1 MQVSFDELNVLQEI
15 QRIDLEI
22 IQTKKARASL
32 PKRIEVAKIRKK
44 RDEISPKLDQVMD
57 MQAAKQ
63 AEITAVE
70 DEDRSLVEKQDR
82 AQADID
88 AAGADYRAVESHSKD
103 MAGIV
108 KRRVTLEEKLGELNG
123 EMEKIQAVRNQLEA
137 ALALCE
143 KKESELRSSYE
154 AEDGELVNNIRK
166 LMAQREELAKGIS
179 ADLVKLYETTAAK
192 TGGVAR
198 GRLEEDKCGVCR
210 ASIEGGRLIE
220 LRANAPLGSC
230 PSCKRLLIVE

>member
-32 PKRIEVAKIRKK
+32 PQRIEVAKIRKK

-70 DEDRSLVEKQDR
+70 DEDRSLVEKQNR

-88 AAGADYRAVESHSKD
+88 AAGADYRAVESHSRD

-108 KRRVTLEEKLGELNG
+108 KRRVTLEEKLGELNA
-123 EMEKIQAVRNQLEA
+123 EMEKIQAVRNQLES

-154 AEDGELVNNIRK
+154 AEDGELVSSIRK
-166 LMAQREELAKGIS
+166 LMAQREELAKGVS

-192 TGGVAR
+192 TGGVAL

-220 LRANAPLGSC
+220 LRANAPLGTC